1 MTSISK
7 NAYIDKLEGVSDKYN
22 NTYYRIMNM
31 KPIGF
36 KISTYSDFD
45 IENNDKDS
53 KSRVGDY
60 AITSK
65 YKNFFQML
73 QSRLVWRKFSD

>member
-1 MTSISK
+1 
-7 NAYIDKLEGVSDKYN
+7 
-22 NTYYRIMNM
+22 M

-36 KISTYSDFD
+36 KTSTYSDFD

-65 YKNFFQML
+65 YKKNFPNVTVKIGLKKVQ
-73 QSRLVWRKFSD
+73 

>member
-65 YKNFFQML
+65 YKKNFPNVTVKIGL
-73 QSRLVWRKFSD
+73 KKV